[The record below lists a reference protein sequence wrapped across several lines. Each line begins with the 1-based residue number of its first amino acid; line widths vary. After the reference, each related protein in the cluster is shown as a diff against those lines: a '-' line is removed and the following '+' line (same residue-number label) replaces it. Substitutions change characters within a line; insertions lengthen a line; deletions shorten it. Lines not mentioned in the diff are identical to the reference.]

1 VSNPNFPELSRAPAL
16 RTKTSTIDP
25 TLRDPMENGME
36 TTRAKF
42 TRRRRKWSVTIDFL
56 TNDDWTRLE
65 TFVQQDAVYGAQIFI
80 FPDNRDPRNPQSLC
94 VRFDPVPT
102 YTDAGFVGTEFR
114 QNAAFGLSEV

>member
-1 VSNPNFPELSRAPAL
+1 MSNPAFPELSRKPAL

-25 TLRDPMENGME
+25 TIRDNMENGME

-56 TNDDWTRLE
+56 TPDDSTTLE
-65 TFVQQDAVYGAQIFI
+65 TFVQEDAVYGSEIFT
-80 FPDNRDPRNPQSLC
+80 FADERDPRNLVTLI

-102 YTDAGFVGTEFR
+102 YTDAGNVGGEFR
-114 QNAAFGLSEV
+114 QNASFGLSEV